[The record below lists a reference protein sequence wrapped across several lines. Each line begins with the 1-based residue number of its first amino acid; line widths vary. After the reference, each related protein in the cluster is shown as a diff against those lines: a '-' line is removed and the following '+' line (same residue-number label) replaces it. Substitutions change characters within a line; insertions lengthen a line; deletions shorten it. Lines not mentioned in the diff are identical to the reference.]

1 MRFSGSATKR
11 KPFPSRGV
19 VPSLNA
25 GTAPHSDSIP
35 PFPGGKRELTWSR
48 MASFSY
54 KLLRDSVF
62 RSCVVPTT
70 TNSIFLEILNRF
82 QRPYETKKKNPVVQ
96 MEKLNHKDQITN
108 KPAQSQL
115 QSLGVERQAWA
126 WLEMQVTSSHQLH
139 EVCITSPDDN
149 KEGAAF
155 HHRITAVCFSYP
167 PLPSNKIVSAAKKSS
182 PLQNNLQHLFVFV
195 LNPPFS

>member
-1 MRFSGSATKR
+1 MLFFPPSCNPFLSVNIYLCTCDAILKFQLCYTLKRVSWHHIPTSMRFSGSATKR

-48 MASFSY
+48 TASFSY

-115 QSLGVERQAWA
+115 QSLGVERQA
-126 WLEMQVTSSHQLH
+126 
-139 EVCITSPDDN
+139 
-149 KEGAAF
+149 
-155 HHRITAVCFSYP
+155 
-167 PLPSNKIVSAAKKSS
+167 
-182 PLQNNLQHLFVFV
+182 
-195 LNPPFS
+195 